1 MELERYTFV
10 LLREPPDPTDYPE
23 ERQNEIQEQHLAHLG
38 ELHAR
43 GVLLLA
49 GPFRDQPDPLLRGL
63 CLLTTSVD
71 ETRELME
78 DDPAVRAGLLVVDVM
93 SFLTAP
99 GSLPASGSS

>member
-63 CLLTTSVD
+63 CLLTTTVD

-78 DDPAVRAGLLVVDVM
+78 ERSGCACGSARGGRHELSDRAG
-93 SFLTAP
+93 
-99 GSLPASGSS
+99 